1 MGLSM
6 QEGMKLEW
14 RNGLDAYAKEGV
26 ADASRFSARA
36 GRQGDFENI

>member
-1 MGLSM
+1 MRK
-6 QEGMKLEW
+6 GMKLEW
-14 RNGLDAYAKEGV
+14 RKGVNAFAKEDV